1 MKKAFFL
8 LLAVLAFI
16 GAKANDG
23 VYYASGNQLIP
34 INETDISVKKE
45 VLTITRVGDHVEV
58 TVYYEFFNPGKPK
71 DLLVGFEA
79 PAPYPAY
86 EEDMSLFPNQ
96 PHIRNFKVV
105 FNGDKL
111 PFEIAHVED
120 SYREDWDTKTPRKY
134 YVNGKIK
141 SMTRQQ
147 CVDAM
152 SGEYADVYSY
162 YFVYHFNAHF
172 REGLNIIQHTY
183 EADLS
188 SSVEEEYSFDYILTA
203 ANRWAN
209 NGIDDFTL
217 EINMGERES
226 FMVQSTFFKNANEW
240 TINGKGKMTME
251 TEWGPAGESGS
262 PYFHIQDGSI
272 VYKKKNFHPEGE
284 LNISKHLWQLLFFS
298 NWEESNDGQAELEMM
313 KRQYNNLSVAY
324 FEDSDTSKFTAEEKR
339 ILKNLPFA
347 YRGHIFKDAG
357 LKKYFES
364 TRWYLPDPAYKDS
377 MESLTPAEKKWVQF
391 WSK

>member
-1 MKKAFFL
+1 MRKLTVFL
-8 LLAVLAFI
+8 LFLLSFI

-23 VYYASGNQLIP
+23 VFYASGNQLIP
-34 INETDISVKKE
+34 ITETDISVRKE
-45 VLTITRVGDHVEV
+45 VLTINRVGDHLEV

-86 EEDMSLFPNQ
+86 EEDMQLFPEQ
-96 PHIRNFKVV
+96 PHMRNFKVE

-111 PFEIAHVED
+111 SYEVAHIED
-120 SYREDWDTKTPRKY
+120 NFYDTDVKAPRKY
-134 YVNGKIK
+134 YANGKIK
-141 SMTRQQ
+141 GLTRKQ
-147 CVDAM
+147 CFDAM
-152 SGEYADVYSY
+152 SGEFADVYPY

-183 EADLS
+183 DFDLS
-188 SSVEEEYSFDYILTA
+188 SSVEEEFRFDYILTA

-226 FMVQSTFFKNANEW
+226 FMVLPTFFKSAKDW
-240 TINGKGKMTME
+240 TINGKGRVTME
-251 TEWGPAGESGS
+251 TEWGLAGENGS

-272 VYKKKNFHPEGE
+272 TFKKKNFHPDGE
-284 LNISKHLWQLLFFS
+284 LNINKRLALMYMYSS
-298 NWEESNDGQAELEMM
+298 WEEGDNGQPVVDLM
-313 KRQYNNLSVAY
+313 KFQYNHVNPNY
-324 FEDSDTSKFTAEEKR
+324 FEDTNISGFTAEQKR
-339 ILKNLPFA
+339 IMKNLPFA
-347 YRGHIFKDAG
+347 YRGHVFKDAG

-364 TRWYLPDPAYKDS
+364 TNWYLPDPNYKDS
-377 MESLTPAEKKWVQF
+377 MDSLTPDEKKWVQF